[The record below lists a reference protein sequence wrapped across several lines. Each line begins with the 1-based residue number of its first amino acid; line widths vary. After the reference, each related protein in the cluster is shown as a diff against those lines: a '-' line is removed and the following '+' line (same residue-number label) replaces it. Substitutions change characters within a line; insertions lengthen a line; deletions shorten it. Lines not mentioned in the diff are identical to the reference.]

1 MSTLSKLSQR
11 SLDVLANL
19 ASSDGKGKSAA
30 EIALEMDIERVTV
43 SSTITRL
50 RAKKLVECTQPR
62 CVTLGIKQLHAITDA
77 GREELKLKG
86 RPEKA
91 LVEKRHG
98 GAYSKAENVG
108 YLRTIGSIADP
119 REKPQQYK
127 PPQMSVSRADADQHV
142 KYASRGTPC

>member
-30 EIALEMDIERVTV
+30 EIALEMNIERLVV

-50 RAKKLVECTQPR
+50 RAKNLVECKQPR
-62 CVTLGIKQLHAITDA
+62 CLTLGMLQFHAITEA

-91 LVEKRHG
+91 LAEKRHG
-98 GAYSKAENVG
+98 GSYSKASNS
-108 YLRTIGSIADP
+108 GSFRANHA
-119 REKPQQYK
+119 EKLQQYK
-127 PPQMSVSRADADQHV
+127 PPQMSASRADADQHCE
-142 KYASRGTPC
+142 YASRGTPC

>member
-30 EIALEMDIERVTV
+30 EIALEMNIERVTV

-62 CVTLGIKQLHAITDA
+62 CVTLGIKQLHVITDA

-91 LVEKRHG
+91 LAEKRHS
-98 GAYSKAENVG
+98 GAYLKAANVG
-108 YLRTIGSIADP
+108 PFRTTRNIDDG
-119 REKPQQYK
+119 EKPQQYK
-127 PPQMSVSRADADQHV
+127 PPKMTASRADADQHTLH
-142 KYASRGTPC
+142 ASRGTPC